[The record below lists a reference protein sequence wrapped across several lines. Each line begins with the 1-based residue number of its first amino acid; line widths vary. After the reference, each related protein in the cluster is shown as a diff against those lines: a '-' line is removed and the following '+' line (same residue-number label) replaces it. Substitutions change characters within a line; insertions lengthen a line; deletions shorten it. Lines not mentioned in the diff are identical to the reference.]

1 MMAPLT
7 AVMWVALVLSVCSFV
22 AFVVF
27 AALGFRKR
35 TAPIVQLGVA
45 PGQQPAALP
54 DITKLIEALGKLAE
68 SLAKFTES
76 LAKAGPAIAALV
88 ASMVFLLAALVAAR

>member
-1 MMAPLT
+1 MS
-7 AVMWVALVLSVCSFV
+7 VLSFL

-27 AALGFRKR
+27 AWLGLRKQM
-35 TAPIVQLGVA
+35 P
-45 PGQQPAALP
+45 PPAAPLAVPPATLP
-54 DITKLIEALGKLAE
+54 DVIRLIEAVAKLSEA
-68 SLAKFTES
+68 LAKFTDS